1 MLSVAVSIRLISIP
15 SFSLASLGFH
25 CMAVP
30 HPFGSLRLR
39 WPRFQFCSFRLLSQ
53 LRRIPAVL
61 FITCRVAAAPRR
73 RISCLHGSMPSHCI
87 SCLSGTNPLPFDANQ
102 SRADHLRC
110 FSSPPDAN
118 PLTSKP
124 WPFSAACA
132 DQCRACSLPFRSI
145 RHSAVSSLLFVHPV
159 EALQIHCF
167 SAQSTSPRSLLHLA
181 YPSRFVSMPAS
192 RLPSVSVRRHST
204 RGLSASL
211 RGDSGL
217 RTSSSMRFK
226 SFPFHCLAL
235 RYGTLLRSAVSTL
248 CLSGLFHAVTTLRI
262 FGIRRSL
269 RPSSRLPSWL
279 SQPSLPSLLPPPS
292 GPPRCG
298 CRR

>member
-1 MLSVAVSIRLISIP
+1 MLSVSVSIRLISIP
-15 SFSLASLGFH
+15 SFSLASLCFP
-25 CMAVP
+25 CWAIP

-53 LRRIPAVL
+53 LLLISAMPLLANR
-61 FITCRVAAAPRR
+61 FSAAPLRF
-73 RISCLHGSMPSHCI
+73 I
-87 SCLSGTNPLPFDANQ
+87 SCLSRTNPSPFDASQ
-102 SRADHLRC
+102 IRADHLRC
-110 FSSPPDAN
+110 FSSPFDAN

-124 WPFSAACA
+124 WQFSAACA

-159 EALQIHCF
+159 EASQIHCF

-181 YPSRFVSMPAS
+181 YPSRFVSMPSS

-204 RGLSASL
+204 RGLSVSL
-211 RGDSGL
+211 RSDSGL
-217 RTSSSMRFK
+217 RTSLAMPFTSV
-226 SFPFHCLAL
+226 PFHCLAL

-262 FGIRRSL
+262 SGIRRSL
-269 RPSSRLPSWL
+269 RPSSRLPSW
-279 SQPSLPSLLPPPS
+279 PSLPSLQPPPS
-292 GPPRCG
+292 DPPRCG

>member
-1 MLSVAVSIRLISIP
+1 M
-15 SFSLASLGFH
+15 
-25 CMAVP
+25 
-30 HPFGSLRLR
+30 
-39 WPRFQFCSFRLLSQ
+39 
-53 LRRIPAVL
+53 
-61 FITCRVAAAPRR
+61 
-73 RISCLHGSMPSHCI
+73 
-87 SCLSGTNPLPFDANQ
+87 PFDANQ

-110 FSSPPDAN
+110 KSGLRTSN
-118 PLTSKP
+118 PCQ
-124 WPFSAACA
+124 FSAACA
-132 DQCRACSLPFRSI
+132 DQCRACSLPSRSM
-145 RHSAVSSLLFVHPV
+145 RHFAVSSLLFVHPV
-159 EALQIHCF
+159 EASQIHCF

-181 YPSRFVSMPAS
+181 YPSRFVSMPSS

-204 RGLSASL
+204 RGLSVSL

-217 RTSSSMRFK
+217 RTSLAMPFTSV
-226 SFPFHCLAL
+226 PFHCLAL

-269 RPSSRLPSWL
+269 RPSSQLPSW
-279 SQPSLPSLLPPPS
+279 PSLPSLQPPPS